1 MKYINISI
9 IILVVGIFAS
19 CSARRYETDT
29 YYQMCDDYMEGELL
43 LTRDTGFLTADSM
56 LIASGTVREC
66 GNPDTIK
73 YRLSFSGGCPHVGD
87 TVTLNN
93 FSIID
98 DHADTMKITT
108 IVKTFNTEHENI
120 SKTIYNL
127 PYTFIIDENHLNE
140 NHGYFYIKIFFHITD
155 YDKKPKSIFVSYDL
169 KVNDFVL
176 ERENIKYTE
185 VGNWGRCWN
194 LLPLFEPII
203 IPILDLFI

>member
-19 CSARRYETDT
+19 CSARRYETNT
-29 YYQMCDDYMEGELL
+29 YYQICDDYNEGKLM
-43 LTRDTGFLTADSM
+43 LTCDTRVHSADS
-56 LIASGTVREC
+56 LHIGSQIVKEC

-73 YRLSFSGGCPHVGD
+73 YRFNFSGDFRHIGD
-87 TVTLNN
+87 TITLNN

-98 DHADTMKITT
+98 KYGDTMQTNT
-108 IVKTFNTEHENI
+108 IVKFINFDNI
-120 SKTIYNL
+120 STTTYKL
-127 PYTFIIDENHLNE
+127 PYTFIIDENYLNE
-140 NHGYFYIKIFFHITD
+140 YDNFFIEIFFHITD